1 MSSGPRKSS
10 HFSVDL
16 EIYTT
21 DDDLLR
27 SVKLSF
33 STGRGNTKAYLASF
47 AFYLPSFIIFFFM
60 YIFFFIW
67 GFLSC
72 ALFCSGLFLASC
84 FEGFLQ
90 SNYHSRSTSGFVL
103 LGSVG
108 CCSAGVHGVYLTVLY
123 PLITFIS
130 LQLSLND

>member
-16 EIYTT
+16 KIYTT

-47 AFYLPSFIIFFFM
+47 AFYLPSFIIFF
-60 YIFFFIW
+60 YVHIFFYLGLPFLCFI
-67 GFLSC
+67 
-72 ALFCSGLFLASC
+72 LFWIVF
-84 FEGFLQ
+84 
-90 SNYHSRSTSGFVL
+90 
-103 LGSVG
+103 SVM
-108 CCSAGVHGVYLTVLY
+108 
-123 PLITFIS
+123 F
-130 LQLSLND
+130 